1 MKTFHK
7 DTTTAAFKARR
18 VLSKDAISK
27 KKKENRNTR
36 QHLFWSCIKDWAVA
50 SLYTWTYT
58 LTPVKM
64 FTTR

>member
-18 VLSKDAISK
+18 VLSKDAMGK

-36 QHLFWSCIKDWAVA
+36 QHLFGLEVLPQRLGRGIA
-50 SLYTWTYT
+50 LYLEIDSHTC
-58 LTPVKM
+58 
-64 FTTR
+64 